1 MNDAAPPID
10 AAASY
15 RHCRA
20 VARRAAGNFY
30 HGMRLT
36 PEPKRSAIFALYA
49 WMRQADDHADG
60 GRPPRACLDALKQF
74 QGDTHAAVDP
84 ATPLPDGAL
93 WPAVRDLVQ
102 RYRLDRCHLDAML
115 DAQRDDALG
124 RSYGDFDGLYRYCY
138 RVASVVGLCCV
149 RVWGDDGHA
158 GVKKL
163 AEYRGVALQLTNILR
178 DVAEDAGR
186 GRVYLPAEDLDRFGY
201 PAAGFRERRAD
212 EAFHRLMQFQI
223 ERARSYYDMS
233 ASLERHLSPDCRA
246 TSWAIRDTYRRL
258 LERIA
263 ARPEAVLTRRVSL
276 PLMTKLG
283 VVTRAMVKQR
293 W

>member
-1 MNDAAPPID
+1 MNAAPPVD
-10 AAASY
+10 AEASY

-30 HGMRLT
+30 RGMRLT
-36 PEPKRSAIFALYA
+36 PEPKRSAIFTLYA
-49 WMRQADDHADG
+49 WMREADDQADG
-60 GRPPRACLDALKQF
+60 GRPRDACLHSLERF
-74 QGDTHAAVDP
+74 RSDTHAALHADG
-84 ATPLPDGAL
+84 PLPDGDL
-93 WPAVRDLVQ
+93 WPAVRETAE
-102 RYRLDRCHLDAML
+102 RYRLEGAHLDAML
-115 DAQRDDALG
+115 DAQRDDAVG
-124 RSYGDFDGLYRYCY
+124 QTYGDFDALYRYCY

-149 RVWGDDGHA
+149 RVWGDDGNP

-186 GRVYLPAEDLDRFGY
+186 GRVYLPAEDLERFDY
-201 PAAGFRERRAD
+201 PPSGFANGEAGEPFR
-212 EAFHRLMQFQI
+212 RLMQFQI

-233 ASLERHLSPDCRA
+233 ATLERHLSPDCRA

-263 ARPEAVLTRRVSL
+263 AQPDAVLTRRVRL